1 MALNWNEEQT
11 RRRMLAVPVAYFF
24 FYLLYF
30 TLLQEYARPKFWVYT
45 ELDAYIP
52 FFEGFVIP
60 YVLWF
65 PLVPLMFLYFHR
77 RDPES
82 YVYLCRTIL
91 TGLTLCLL
99 IYTVLPNG
107 QLLRRPLPR
116 DNILVP
122 TGGAHPENRSTHQ
135 RLSLHPRLCLGHH
148 RHRRRPGR
156 VPTGTQGG
164 PERDPHADYP
174 HLHVHHVPQAT
185 LGGGRGLRSH
195 PERGAGSAG
204 PPVESRPGPAA
215 PGGPAPGRRKD
226 RDGDLRAGRTLL
238 TG

>member
-65 PLVPLMFLYFHR
+65 PLVPLMFPYFHR

-116 DNILVP
+116 DNILCQLVALIRKTDP
-122 TGGAHPENRSTHQ
+122 PINVCPSIHVFVSATIGIAAARAGSLREHKAVRRGILTLTILICMSTMFLKQHSAVDVVCGLILSVVLDLLVRRWNPGLGLL
-135 RLSLHPRLCLGHH
+135 RLVVRPR
-148 RHRRRPGR
+148 
-156 VPTGTQGG
+156 
-164 PERDPHADYP
+164 A
-174 HLHVHHVPQAT
+174 
-185 LGGGRGLRSH
+185 GGRTVM
-195 PERGAGSAG
+195 E
-204 PPVESRPGPAA
+204 
-215 PGGPAPGRRKD
+215 
-226 RDGDLRAGRTLL
+226 T
-238 TG
+238 

>member
-116 DNILVP
+116 DNILCQLVALIRKTDP
-122 TGGAHPENRSTHQ
+122 PINVCPSIHVFVSATIGIAA
-135 RLSLHPRLCLGHH
+135 
-148 RHRRRPGR
+148 GR
-156 VPTGTQGG
+156 VPAGTQGG

-226 RDGDLRAGRTLL
+226 RDGDLSAGRTLL

>member
-91 TGLTLCLL
+91 TGLTPVS
-99 IYTVLPNG
+99 YTHLTLPT
-107 QLLRRPLPR
+107 
-116 DNILVP
+116 I
-122 TGGAHPENRSTHQ
+122 A
-135 RLSLHPRLCLGHH
+135 
-148 RHRRRPGR
+148 
-156 VPTGTQGG
+156 
-164 PERDPHADYP
+164 
-174 HLHVHHVPQAT
+174 
-185 LGGGRGLRSH
+185 
-195 PERGAGSAG
+195 
-204 PPVESRPGPAA
+204 
-215 PGGPAPGRRKD
+215 
-226 RDGDLRAGRTLL
+226 
-238 TG
+238 

>member
-116 DNILVP
+116 DNILCQLVALIRKTDP
-122 TGGAHPENRSTHQ
+122 PINVCPSIHVFVSATI
-135 RLSLHPRLCLGHH
+135 
-148 RHRRRPGR
+148 
-156 VPTGTQGG
+156 GG

-226 RDGDLRAGRTLL
+226 RDGDLSAGRTLL

>member
-107 QLLRRPLPR
+107 QLLR
-116 DNILVP
+116 
-122 TGGAHPENRSTHQ
+122 
-135 RLSLHPRLCLGHH
+135 LSLIHI
-148 RHRRRPGR
+148 
-156 VPTGTQGG
+156 
-164 PERDPHADYP
+164 
-174 HLHVHHVPQAT
+174 
-185 LGGGRGLRSH
+185 
-195 PERGAGSAG
+195 
-204 PPVESRPGPAA
+204 
-215 PGGPAPGRRKD
+215 
-226 RDGDLRAGRTLL
+226 
-238 TG
+238 